1 MSKGNILP
9 VFYETIPLFA
19 GGYEADD
26 VRVYH
31 KKINHTEI
39 NFLQLIELK
48 SILTKMYCYDYE
60 Q

>member
-1 MSKGNILP
+1 MPKGSILP
-9 VFYETIPLFA
+9 AFYETVPLFIRVHEA
-19 GGYEADD
+19 GNMRIFD
-26 VRVYH
+26 R
-31 KKINHTEI
+31 KINHTEI